1 MHRSAAKFVPRLLN
15 QRDNCIAICQKLLD
29 CVNEDEM
36 FTKRIIPG
44 NKTWVYGYDV
54 EMKNRKVC
62 QVGSNMKLI
71 LMVFFLCWRHY
82 PPWIFIRTTAY
93 QWYYLEILIYLREN
107 VRRKGVNCG
116 KKQLMVLPSW
126 QPCMHHCWFVTSV
139 QKWRWLCLPILPICV
154 KDCDTVMLFSLH
166 REDILFCTLVT
177 VFLYMGVTQIK
188 LHSY

>member
-1 MHRSAAKFVPRLLN
+1 MRMKCSQRESVLVIRHGFMATMLRWRTEKFVRLGPTWNSYLWFFFY
-15 QRDNCIAICQKLLD
+15 
-29 CVNEDEM
+29 VEG
-36 FTKRIIPG
+36 IIHH
-44 NKTWVYGYDV
+44 
-54 EMKNRKVC
+54 E
-62 QVGSNMKLI
+62 
-71 LMVFFLCWRHY
+71 FLSGQ
-82 PPWIFIRTTAY
+82 TLY